1 MAPRPLPVRPPERA
15 LTIPIPKAAVADKS
29 PFCARERKTLEQM
42 ESPLLRLPL
51 ELRHMIYRAVLGDS
65 TMHMILKENKL
76 GHLRC
81 KAPSAL
87 ECPLG
92 YNGRTL
98 SRECCWGTVDSANI
112 WSPMSGDIAE
122 PTDGNIL
129 PLLQTCRQVY
139 SESIKFLYSSNSFS
153 FSDLDCLRYFSC
165 TILPCRFALIRS
177 IDIEWCL
184 SWPIY
189 DPVSQ
194 HLLLSDPPLYPPNDE
209 ATWEETW
216 RIIADMPNL
225 QFVRASLLYFDG
237 FRDPACEER
246 MLEPLRRVTRPKR
259 FEVHVSWAGEEVK
272 DAPFQLI
279 RPMRPLGEELEE
291 WQGP

>member
-1 MAPRPLPVRPPERA
+1 MAPRPLAIRPPERN
-15 LTIPIPKAAVADKS
+15 LTIPLPTPSEKTAIYPQ
-29 PFCARERKTLEQM
+29 RERGRTVEQTHSRLM
-42 ESPLLRLPL
+42 QLPL
-51 ELRHMIYRAVLGDS
+51 ELRQMIYRAVLGDS
-65 TMHMILKENKL
+65 TMHMILKRNKL

-112 WSPMSGDIAE
+112 WSPMSGNVDE
-122 PTDGNIL
+122 PTDGNII
-129 PLLQTCRQVY
+129 PFLQTCRQIY
-139 SESIKFLYSSNSFS
+139 SESIDFLYSTNCFS

-165 TILPCRFALIRS
+165 TTLPARFALIQTL
-177 IDIEWCL
+177 DIEWCM

-189 DPVSQ
+189 DPIAQ
-194 HLLLSDPPLYPPNDE
+194 ALLLSNPALYPPHDE

-225 QFVRASLLYFDG
+225 KFIRASLLYFDG
-237 FRDPACEER
+237 FRDPGCEER
-246 MLEPLRRVTRPKR
+246 MLAPLRKATTPKR
-259 FEVHVSWAGEEVK
+259 FEVHVSWAGDEIEG
-272 DAPFQLI
+272 APFQLI
-279 RPMRPLGEELEE
+279 RPIRHDPDFEDEE
-291 WQGP
+291 W